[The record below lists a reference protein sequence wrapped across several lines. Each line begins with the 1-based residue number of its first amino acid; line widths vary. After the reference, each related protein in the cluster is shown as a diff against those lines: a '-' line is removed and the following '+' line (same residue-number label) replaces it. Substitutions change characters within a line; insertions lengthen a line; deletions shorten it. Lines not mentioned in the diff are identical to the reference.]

1 MAERYSAVSGF
12 RCLTCDR
19 RYDFAPMLTGCPEC
33 QGLGRPAILDPE
45 YDYAAVDPAVLAK
58 DNHASLWGY
67 HQLLPVPSETAV
79 VSLGEGQTPLI
90 LVQSIAR
97 RTGAAEVWVKYEA
110 VNPTHSF
117 KDRANSVA
125 VSVARYFDYD
135 KVTCTSTGNH
145 GVALS
150 AYAARAGLRALNLVP
165 PGAPPAAVAEMRFF
179 GAGVVTVLDGDII
192 PILERLVLDHG
203 WYPSQRNAAGV
214 GGRKFGNPFGMEG
227 YKTLSYEVFTALGQR
242 SPDWLFAPI
251 GGGDGG
257 WGFIKG
263 FRELRELGLSALV
276 PRLAACQSA
285 AGAPLVR
292 AMLEGLPTV
301 QPVPTRPTIAFS
313 IVDSQTGDHAL
324 RAIRESDGIAV
335 AVTDEQIRQAEGLL
349 SNEGICVE
357 PASAAALAGLL
368 KSADSE
374 PGKFDGAVVVLVATG
389 AGTRWPST
397 FVEHGASAEVHGS
410 IDELAAVVRL

>member
-1 MAERYSAVSGF
+1 MSEQFSAVSGF
-12 RCLTCDR
+12 TCLACGHK
-19 RYDFAPMLTGCPEC
+19 YDFAPMLTGCPDC
-33 QGLGRPAILDPE
+33 QAQGRPAILDPD
-45 YDYAAVDPAVLAK
+45 YDYAAVDAAILRK

-67 HQLLPVPSETAV
+67 HQLLPVPNETAV

-90 LVQSIAR
+90 PVESIAR

-110 VNPTHSF
+110 VNPTLSF

-125 VSVARYFDYD
+125 VSVARYFDYK

-165 PGAPPAAVAEMRFF
+165 SGAPPAAVAEMRFF
-179 GAGVVTVLDGDII
+179 GADVVTVLDGDII
-192 PILERLVLDHG
+192 PILERLVLEHG
-203 WYPSQRNAAGV
+203 WYPSQRNAPGV

-227 YKTLSYEVFTALGQR
+227 YKTLSYEVFMALGQR

-251 GGGDGG
+251 GGGDGA

-263 FRELRELGLSALV
+263 FRELRQLGLSSEL
-276 PRLAACQSA
+276 PHLGACQSA

-292 AMLEGLPTV
+292 AMREGLPTV
-301 QPVPTRPTIAFS
+301 QRVPTEPTIAFS
-313 IVDSQTGDHAL
+313 IVDPQTGDHAL
-324 RAIRESDGIAV
+324 RAIRESDGLAV

-349 SNEGICVE
+349 ANEGICVE
-357 PASAAALAGLL
+357 PSSAASLAGLL
-368 KSADSE
+368 KSAASE
-374 PGKFDGAVVVLVATG
+374 PGRFDGSVVVIVATG

-410 IDELAAVVRL
+410 IEELAAVVSL